1 MAVNLTLFPTEA
13 PAVVWFENGDSQAY
27 DPQQENSL
35 QLPSGSVCTISSTAG
50 SEESDEHNMTP
61 EERALAFAERMLNMW
76 STLFEKA
83 RSEVKKAHPQ
93 ATPV

>member
-35 QLPSGSVCTISSTAG
+35 QIPSGSVCTISSTAG
-50 SEESDEHNMTP
+50 SEEGSEHMSP
-61 EERALAFAERMLNMW
+61 EERAVVFAEKMIALWAGIADKAR
-76 STLFEKA
+76 EKA
-83 RSEVKKAHPQ
+83 LAPTAQ
-93 ATPV
+93 PL

>member
-50 SEESDEHNMTP
+50 SEEGDEHQTP
-61 EERALAFAERMLNMW
+61 EDKALAFAERMVAFWQSMIA
-76 STLFEKA
+76 KA
-83 RSEVKKAHPQ
+83 RAEVRKPT
-93 ATPV
+93 ATPL

>member
-13 PAVVWFENGDSQAY
+13 PAVVWFENGDSQAF

-35 QLPSGSVCTISSTAG
+35 QIPSGSVCTISSTAG
-50 SEESDEHNMTP
+50 SETDDEHVTP
-61 EERALAFAERMLNMW
+61 EDRALAFAERMLVMW
-76 STLFEKA
+76 QQLIIKA
-83 RSEVKKAHPQ
+83 RSEVKKAQAPT

>member
-13 PAVVWFENGDSQAY
+13 PAVVWFENGDSQAF

-35 QLPSGSVCTISSTAG
+35 QLPSGAVCTVSSTAG
-50 SEESDEHNMTP
+50 SKEGAEHASP
-61 EERALAFAERMLNMW
+61 EDKALAFAERMLVMW
-76 STLFEKA
+76 QQLIIKA
-83 RSEVKKAHPQ
+83 RSEVKKAQQPT